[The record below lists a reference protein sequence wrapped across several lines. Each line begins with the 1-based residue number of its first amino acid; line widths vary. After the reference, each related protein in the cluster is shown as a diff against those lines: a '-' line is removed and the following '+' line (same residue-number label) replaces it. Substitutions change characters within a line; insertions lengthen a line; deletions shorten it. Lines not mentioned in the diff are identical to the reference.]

1 MTEEVIKLY
10 TLTGENVLAG
20 ILHHQQLYWMVADK
34 LKPEHFLLDHQQRI
48 YTAIQTVAKQG
59 AAIAWDTV
67 AQEIILNHASARN
80 QFFSGEYDDHLKG
93 LNKSPEHFQGK
104 AAMLTNSSLGFRAV
118 QKAKDFI
125 RAIDYRTLPIESIK
139 MLQMDLEHIAN
150 DVFDTE
156 QTLSDISVSFVDD
169 MEKAKDR
176 DGQRGIDLFGIPEL
190 DNYIPGEEGDLI
202 IIAGR
207 PGSGKSSLQNSAIV
221 HCINAGIPAL
231 FWSLEMPNKR
241 TYGRIVSALTGIGYN
256 DLTSRKFS
264 DDKMDDVIKAIDKIN
279 ASGIILEQ
287 TPGISAMDLK
297 ARVSA
302 IQSKQE
308 LKAVF
313 IDRLGLMTNL
323 PGTGSMQKVNKIA
336 ETTKML
342 RTMSSELS
350 MPIIAHSQLNRAVES
365 RPDKMPQLSDLRDSG
380 AIEQDA
386 TKILFLMRPEY
397 YNIEETEDMH
407 DTRGMAYGIIAKNTN
422 GKTGKIIMRFNAPQM
437 YFSGLEKSLVID
449 YDSGGVEEVDVWGVV
464 KNTDRNLNPPF

>member
-1 MTEEVIKLY
+1 MTDEVIQLY
-10 TLTGENVLAG
+10 TTTGDNILAG

-48 YTAIQTVAKQG
+48 YTAIQSVAKQG

-93 LNKSPEHFQGK
+93 LNKSPEHFQNK
-104 AAMLTNSSLGFRAV
+104 AALLTNASLGFRAV
-118 QKAKDFI
+118 RKVKDFI
-125 RAIDYRTLPIESIK
+125 RAIDYKTLPIESIK
-139 MLQMDLEHIAN
+139 GLQMDLEHIAN

-156 QTLSDISVSFVDD
+156 QTLTDISVSFVDD
-169 MEKAKDR
+169 MEKAKNDG
-176 DGQRGIDLFGIPEL
+176 GQRGIDLFGIPEL

-221 HCINAGIPAL
+221 HCIEMGIPAL

-241 TYGRIVSALTGIGYN
+241 TYGRIVAALTGMNYN
-256 DLTSRKFS
+256 DLTSHKFPES
-264 DDKMDDVIKAIDKIN
+264 KMGVIIKAIDKIN
-279 ASGIILEQ
+279 ASGIILEH

-308 LKAVF
+308 LNAVF
-313 IDRLGLMTNL
+313 VDRLGLMANM

-342 RTMSSELS
+342 RTMSSELQ
-350 MPIIAHSQLNRAVES
+350 MPIIIHSQLNRAVEN

-397 YNIEETEDMH
+397 YNIMETEDMH
-407 DTRGMAYGIIAKNTN
+407 DSRGMAYGIIAKNTN
-422 GKTGKIIMRFNAPQM
+422 GRTGKIIMRFNAPQM
-437 YFSGLEKSLVID
+437 YFSSTEKEIVID
-449 YDSGGVEEVDVWGVV
+449 YDSGGVAEVDVWG
-464 KNTDRNLNPPF
+464 KIENTDRSTDVPF